1 MNSKDT
7 IQTREHEHF
16 SERVYANLPPEFQTI
31 FSELLSEPVKR
42 DVALTGMITCLSAGF
57 ARWRFIHG
65 AGGQLKEYSPHLY
78 SLVVG
83 PAASGKSLTRYGI
96 ELVRPII
103 IEAYQRDAEN
113 MDDYRRLTTQYRVD
127 QRSAEKAGI
136 ALDRAEPQKPPR
148 CRFLISA
155 GDTSQAALM
164 HSLRD
169 NPTGTLAFDSEADT
183 VAGGNRRDF
192 GGYSDILRKGF
203 EHESLNRG
211 RLTEGESFL
220 VENPRLAFSISGT
233 AGQLPKLIFS
243 DEDGLFSRF
252 WFYVIPD
259 VFQPYKGPDEQT
271 DVLAEAC
278 RIIAPEVHRR
288 ADFWNPQTVL
298 IRFTDEME
306 TELTAQ
312 MQDKQAIEI
321 RYGGN
326 IGASWLRLGLITK
339 RVAATLSG
347 YEGEHNQ
354 ISATAWRAAIEMLP
368 TLKTHCL
375 RALSILRQ
383 NYGRKAVQMEDY
395 LRMKET
401 GKTDQVIADQLGV
414 SRKTLATRKREW
426 EM

>member
-1 MNSKDT
+1 MSDKDT
-7 IQTREHEHF
+7 TQTREHEHF
-16 SERVYANLPPEFQTI
+16 SDQVYQNLPDEFQTI

-42 DVALTGMITCLSAGF
+42 DITLTGMVTCLSAAFG
-57 ARWRFIHG
+57 RWRFIHG
-65 AGGQLKEYSPHLY
+65 AGGQLKEYSPHIY

-83 PAASGKSLTRYGI
+83 PAASGKSLTRYGL

-113 MDDYRRLTTQYRVD
+113 MDAYRRLITQYRID

-136 ALDRAEPQKPPR
+136 ALDRAEPQKPAR

-169 NPTGTLAFDSEADT
+169 NPAGTLAFDPEADT
-183 VAGGNRRDF
+183 LSTGNKKDF
-192 GGYSDILRKGF
+192 GGFSDVLRKTF
-203 EHESLNRG
+203 EHEPLNRG
-211 RLTEGESFL
+211 RLTEGESFI

-233 AGQLPKLIFS
+233 AGQLPRLIFS

-278 RIIAPEVHRR
+278 RIISPEVHQR
-288 ADFWNPQTVL
+288 ADFWNPEPVMV
-298 IRFTDEME
+298 RFTRDMEDELVNKMR
-306 TELTAQ
+306 
-312 MQDKQAIEI
+312 DKQAIET

-326 IGASWLRLGLITK
+326 VAASLLRLGLITK
-339 RVAATLSG
+339 RIAVTLSA

-354 ISATAWRAAIEMLP
+354 ISATAWRAAISMLP

-375 RALSILRQ
+375 RALDIIRG

-426 EM
+426 KM